1 MKRLLS
7 DKVLLRLVL
16 GNLLVAGLL
25 GLATWLSLR
34 ANHQA
39 DLDLG
44 VAVTRNQARS
54 LSLELNAEMR
64 LVDNALATVA
74 GRYRSRSLEGADVAA
89 LALYEILQEQRA
101 LVPFVTALRVT
112 DANGQVLQSA
122 NEEEPAFSVAERGYF
137 DRARNTDRMVVSDPL
152 VSHSFK
158 KWAIVLARRLQSGD
172 GDFQGIVY
180 AVVAAEHF
188 QSLFRRQAF
197 GPDSAIALRSDK
209 DLLVARYAAGDPQP
223 MAGIGGS
230 EVSGEYHRALADDR
244 ELGWYITPT
253 LLDGV
258 ERITAYQRLAGYPLT
273 VFTGLGTESYLAG
286 WRASAWRAWALTGLS
301 IALIALGSVSLY
313 LLQQRER
320 VARIRLAELLRQ
332 QELFMDNDLIGIA
345 RLRERRLL
353 WTNQALQR
361 MLKRPAGE
369 LLDHSARIL
378 YPDEE
383 TYERSGELAYGALRS
398 SGKCHA
404 QMQLQ
409 TSDGSLLWVDVSG
422 AGLADGESIWVF
434 VDIDALKRG
443 EQAAQHQA
451 LHDVLTGLANRR
463 ALQAR
468 LQRALAQASGPGQ
481 LAVCFMDL
489 DGFKQVNDTEGHDAG
504 DEVLRIIARRL
515 TTQARET
522 DCVARLGGDE
532 FVLLLDELASA
543 DDALQIMQRCL
554 ASIRQPIRLHSGA
567 TVQVGASMGI
577 ALNASRED
585 ATQLLQRAD
594 EAMYAAKRAG
604 KGRIVV
610 AGG

>member
-1 MKRLLS
+1 
-7 DKVLLRLVL
+7 
-16 GNLLVAGLL
+16 
-25 GLATWLSLR
+25 
-34 ANHQA
+34 
-39 DLDLG
+39 
-44 VAVTRNQARS
+44 
-54 LSLELNAEMR
+54 
-64 LVDNALATVA
+64 
-74 GRYRSRSLEGADVAA
+74 
-89 LALYEILQEQRA
+89 
-101 LVPFVTALRVT
+101 VPFVTALRVT
-112 DANGQVLQSA
+112 DARGQVMLTA
-122 NEEEPAFSVAERGYF
+122 NEEEPAFSVA
-137 DRARNTDRMVVSDPL
+137 DRAYFERARFSDQMVVSDPL
-152 VSHSFK
+152 VSHSFH

-172 GDFQGIVY
+172 GEFQGIVY

-188 QSLFRRQAF
+188 QSLVRRQAF
-197 GPDSAIALRSDK
+197 GPGSAMSLRSDR
-209 DLLVARYAAGDPQP
+209 DLLVARYSAADPQS

-258 ERITAYQRLAGYPLT
+258 ERITAYHRLAGYPLT
-273 VFTGLGTESYLAG
+273 VFTGLGTDSYLAA

-301 IALIALGSVSLY
+301 MLLIALGSVSLY

-320 VARIRLAELLRQ
+320 AARLKLSELLRQ
-332 QELFMDNDLIGIA
+332 QELFMDNDLIGMA

-353 WTNQALQR
+353 WANPALQR
-361 MLKRPAGE
+361 MLGRPADE
-369 LLDHSARIL
+369 LQAASARIL
-378 YPDEE
+378 YADEE
-383 TYERSGELAYGALRS
+383 TYERAGELAYGALRS

-409 TSDGSLLWVDVSG
+409 TRDGGLLWVDVSG

-443 EQAAQHQA
+443 EQAARHQA
-451 LHDVLTGLANRR
+451 LHDALTGLANRR
-463 ALQAR
+463 ALEMR
-468 LQRALAQASGPGQ
+468 LQSDLAQAVGPGQ

-489 DGFKQVNDTEGHDAG
+489 DGFKHVNDTEGHDAG

-532 FVLLLDELASA
+532 FVLLLGDLASP
-543 DDALQIMQRCL
+543 DDAHQIMQRCL
-554 ASIRQPIRLHSGA
+554 ASVGQPIRLQGGA
-567 TVQVGASMGI
+567 TARVGASMGI
-577 ALNASRED
+577 ALNAAGEG
-585 ATQLLQRAD
+585 AAQLLQRAD

-610 AGG
+610 SGQ

>member
-1 MKRLLS
+1 MKTLLS
-7 DKVLLRLVL
+7 DKVLRRLVL

-44 VAVTRNQARS
+44 VAVTQNQARS
-54 LSLELNAEMR
+54 LSLELTAEMR

-74 GRYRSRSLEGADVAA
+74 GRYRSRGLDGDDVAA

-101 LVPFVTALRVT
+101 LLPFVTALRVT
-112 DANGQVLQSA
+112 DAKGQVLLTA
-122 NEEEPAFSVAERGYF
+122 NEEEPPFSVADRSYF
-137 DRARNTDRMVVSDPL
+137 ERARHSDRMVISDPL
-152 VSHSFK
+152 VSHSFN
-158 KWAIVLARRLQSGD
+158 KWAIVMARRLQSGD
-172 GDFQGIVY
+172 GDFKGIVY
-180 AVVAAEHF
+180 AVVSATHF

-209 DLLVARYAAGDPQP
+209 DLLVARYSAADPWSV
-223 MAGIGGS
+223 AGIGGS
-230 EVSGEYHRALADDR
+230 AVSSEYHHALAGNRDS
-244 ELGWYITPT
+244 GWYITPT
-253 LLDGV
+253 VMDDV

-273 VFTGLGTESYLAG
+273 VFTGLGTQSYLAA

-301 IALIALGSVSLY
+301 MALIALGSVSLY

-369 LLDHSARIL
+369 LQGTSARIL

-404 QMQLQ
+404 QMQLK

-434 VDIDALKRG
+434 VDIDALKRD

-468 LQRALAQASGPGQ
+468 LQRELAQACGPGQ

-489 DGFKQVNDTEGHDAG
+489 DGFKQINDTEGHDAG
-504 DEVLRIIARRL
+504 DEVLRIVARRL

-522 DCVARLGGDE
+522 DCVARMGGDE
-532 FVLLLDELASA
+532 FVLLLGELASA
-543 DDALQIMQRCL
+543 NDALQAMQRCL
-554 ASIRQPIRLHSGA
+554 ASICQPIRLENGA
-567 TVQVGASMGI
+567 TVQVGASIGI
-577 ALNASRED
+577 ALNAARENT
-585 ATQLLQRAD
+585 TQLLQRAD

-604 KGRIVV
+604 KGRVVV